1 MIRASLVTIVSAVAV
16 IPDTSSA
23 RERVLRSEMILA
35 APLEQVWALWTTE
48 AGLTSFFAR
57 GARIEPKVD
66 GLFEILFEPSA
77 PPGLRG
83 AEGLRILAFEPPKR
97 LAFTWNS
104 PPDQPYT
111 RAQRTVVTIDLADD
125 GGGRTRLTFTHAG
138 WGTGAEWDKAYD
150 YFDHAWGGFVLPMLK
165 HRVEKGPVDWSKMP
179 KVAPVAPTLKLTLV
193 AAR

>member
-1 MIRASLVTIVSAVAV
+1 MIRAALITIVAAVAV
-16 IPDTSSA
+16 IPDASSV

-83 AEGLRILAFEPPKR
+83 AEGLRILVFEPPQ
-97 LAFTWNS
+97 A
-104 PPDQPYT
+104 
-111 RAQRTVVTIDLADD
+111 
-125 GGGRTRLTFTHAG
+125 AG
-138 WGTGAEWDKAYD
+138 VHLELSAGPAIYPSSTDRGYD
-150 YFDHAWGGFVLPMLK
+150 RPG
-165 HRVEKGPVDWSKMP
+165 
-179 KVAPVAPTLKLTLV
+179 
-193 AAR
+193 